1 MLDKKAV
8 LKQYFGHSDFR
19 AGQEEVVRAILSR
32 RDALCVMP
40 TGAGKSVCYQVPALV
55 FEGTTLVVSPL
66 ISLMKDQVNAL
77 TQNGISAAYLNS
89 SLTASQYVKVL
100 RNIRNGVYKI
110 IYIAPER
117 LSVLEFIDAC
127 RAIKIDLLAIDE
139 AHCISHWGQ
148 DFRPSYLKIADFVDA
163 LGYRPTMAAFTATAT
178 AEVKDD
184 IEYSLKL
191 KNPFR
196 ITTGFDRPNLRF
208 EVRRPK
214 KKFEELLRLLKRY
227 DDSSGIVYCSTRK
240 AVEEV
245 ACKLQKEG
253 LSVTMYHAGLE
264 DGVRKENQEDFVYD
278 RKSIMVA
285 TNAFGMG
292 IDKSNVSYVI
302 HYNMPLDV
310 ESYYQEAGRA
320 GRDGSRADCILIYNP
335 RDVITNQYLI
345 EASEQTPEISYE
357 EFELMKARDYERLKQ
372 MTFYSTTNNCLR
384 SFILDY
390 FGERS
395 SGYCG
400 NCSNCLTQFQDVD
413 ITVDAQK
420 ILSCIKRTGQRFGK
434 KMICD
439 ILKGS
444 KNERLIGLGLNNQ
457 TTYGLMAD
465 YKLYHIMEL
474 ISFLEQEGYVETFG
488 NNYPMLGLLP
498 RASDVLFGGERIT
511 MKQAKPK
518 EPKLR
523 KTKKTRAASSAE
535 AVDRTLLLRLKA
547 LRREIADGKN
557 VPAYIVFSDATLIDM
572 CRKLPKNTEEM
583 LDVSGVGETK
593 LKMYGESFLHVL
605 REYYKVHYEEN
616 E

>member
-1 MLDKKAV
+1 M
-8 LKQYFGHSDFR
+8 
-19 AGQEEVVRAILSR
+19 
-32 RDALCVMP
+32 
-40 TGAGKSVCYQVPALV
+40 
-55 FEGTTLVVSPL
+55 
-66 ISLMKDQVNAL
+66 
-77 TQNGISAAYLNS
+77 
-89 SLTASQYVKVL
+89 
-100 RNIRNGVYKI
+100 
-110 IYIAPER
+110 
-117 LSVLEFIDAC
+117 LEFIDAC